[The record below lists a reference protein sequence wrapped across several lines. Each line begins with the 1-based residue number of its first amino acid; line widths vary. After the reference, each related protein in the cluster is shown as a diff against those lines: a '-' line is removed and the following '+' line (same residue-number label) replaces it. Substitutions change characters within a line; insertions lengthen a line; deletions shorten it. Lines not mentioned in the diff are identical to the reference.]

1 MNMNLF
7 ISDPVYQYLSIMDN
21 ITKLNSNFNFN
32 LNLSLELSLALLSN
46 FSTTHPATQPTVYLL
61 KEI

>member
-1 MNMNLF
+1 MNMNLI

-32 LNLSLELSLALLSN
+32 LNLTLELSLALLS
-46 FSTTHPATQPTVYLL
+46 THRLNHL
-61 KEI
+61 HK